1 MDNKV
6 LLIEDDKES
15 VFLLSKLLERIGYLP
30 ADIKVCGTISEISSM
45 NEEEFGLILLDLTL
59 PDSVFDKT
67 FERVYTNFPHI
78 PIIVLTGKDDNEFVT
93 KTIHQGAQD
102 YLIKGTFGADL
113 LQKSIH
119 YAIERNKLRTEHQK
133 SQADYKR
140 VFEESPTP
148 MFIFDRNTYQILEV
162 NIATIR
168 QYGYTKDE
176 LLVLSM
182 DDIRP
187 AEDVQVFHDILLTL
201 TDKYTDAGQWRHL
214 DKDGT
219 LKHVQIYSHNTRFHD
234 IDAIITMA
242 INIDEKV
249 RVKERLKERNK
260 EITDIL
266 DSITDGFYTINHD
279 WAITYVNSAFEEIF
293 GIKKEDAVGRSMFD
307 VFPMFQGTDMHRE
320 FAGTMENG
328 KVYQTTVLSQAANK
342 WLQISAYPVK
352 DGLAIYLLNINEE
365 YQLNERLI
373 NNDKALRAIINNTD
387 DIIWSID
394 RYLKIIEANQPF
406 WDTMKVKTGK
416 DEDEIQS
423 GDIDPGTFKAWQQYF
438 DRAFNGENFKTI
450 WTEETENGT
459 AYAEVSFNPIYDNE
473 NHITAISCFSRNITA
488 EKLYQHKIEQQN
500 RQLREIAWLQS
511 HKVRSHVATILGLSQ
526 FINRQIITDPDLS
539 KVLAGIQ
546 DAAKELDTVIKDIN
560 GLTKIVDGE

>member
-1 MDNKV
+1 MNNNKV
-6 LLIEDDKES
+6 LLIEDDGES
-15 VFLLSKLLERIGYLP
+15 VFLLKKLLERIGYQS
-30 ADIKVCGTISEISSM
+30 DNIKVCNTLQEINSV
-45 NEEEFGLILLDLTL
+45 NEEDFSVILLDLTL
-59 PDSVFDKT
+59 PDSPFDKT
-67 FERVYTNFPHI
+67 FERVYTNFPRI
-78 PIIVLTGKDDNEFVT
+78 PIIVLTGKDEDEFAN
-93 KTIHQGAQD
+93 KTIFQGAQD
-102 YLIKGTFGADL
+102 YLIKGTFGIDL
-113 LQKSIH
+113 LQKSMH
-119 YAIERNKLRTEHQK
+119 YAVERNKIRSELQR

-148 MFIFDRNTYQILEV
+148 MFVFDRNTYRILEV

-168 QYGYTKDE
+168 QYGYTKEE
-176 LLVLSM
+176 LLSRTM

-187 AEDVQVFHDILLTL
+187 VEDIEAFHDILHTL

-214 DKDGT
+214 NSDGT
-219 LKHVQIYSHNTRFHD
+219 TKHVHIYSHKTRFND

-242 INIDEKV
+242 INVDEKV
-249 RVKERLKERNK
+249 RAKERLKERNK

-279 WAITYVNSAFEEIF
+279 WVITYVNSAFEEIF
-293 GIKKEDAVGRSMFD
+293 GIKKENAVGRMMWD
-307 VFPMFQGTDMHRE
+307 VFPIFYGTDMHKE
-320 FAGTMENG
+320 FTRTMESG
-328 KVYQTTVLSQAANK
+328 KVYQTTALSQAANK
-342 WLQISAYPVK
+342 WLQISVYPVK

-406 WDTMKVKTGK
+406 WDTMKAKTGK
-416 DEDEIQS
+416 DENEIQA
-423 GDIDPGTFKAWQQYF
+423 GDIDTGIFRAWQQYF

-473 NHITAISCFSRNITA
+473 NNITAISCFSRNITA
-488 EKLYQHKIEQQN
+488 EKLYQNKIEQQN

-511 HKVRSHVATILGLSQ
+511 HKVRSQVATILGLSQ
-526 FINRQIITDPDLS
+526 FINQQIIADPDLS
-539 KVLAGIQ
+539 KVLSGIE

-560 GLTKIVDGE
+560 SLTTSVDG